1 MKISEVFR
9 KRALFGVAVFCIT
22 AIATVGTLS
31 VRVDEEDNTPNNLV
45 DLNETNDSG
54 NTQMADEGG
63 HTIDKAEISGVQ
75 AGSST
80 GNSGVQVGDTG
91 EIFGVQAG
99 NTAENTGLQ
108 VGNNTENTD
117 TAAGDTV
124 ENTDIQVGNHT
135 ENPEIQVGDNIENA
149 GLQAGITADN
159 TGVQTGDTTEKTEIQ
174 VSDNTEN
181 PEIQV
186 SDTTEVLKD
195 TETPTEVLS
204 PAVLAEQLNFDK
216 STGLLWP
223 VAGQVIIPYS
233 PDHGVFYRT
242 LDQFAISEAVVLSST
257 VGTEVKAAAKGVVT
271 SIEEDVRTGTTVT
284 LALGNNTSLVY
295 GQLDVD
301 DLKEGDV
308 LEAGECIGTVAEP
321 TRYYV
326 MEGPNLYFKVIEG
339 ETSIDP
345 AELLKE
351 EQAE

>member
-31 VRVDEEDNTPNNLV
+31 VGVDEEDNTPNNLV
-45 DLNETNDSG
+45 DLNETNDSE
-54 NTQMADEGG
+54 N
-63 HTIDKAEISGVQ
+63 TIDKAEISGSSV
-75 AGSST
+75 GDST
-80 GNSGVQVGDTG
+80 GNSGMQVGDTG
-91 EIFGVQAG
+91 EISGVHAG
-99 NTAENTGLQ
+99 TAAENTGVSTGDNEENTGLQ
-108 VGNNTENTD
+108 VGSNTENAD
-117 TAAGDTV
+117 AAGDTF
-124 ENTDIQVGNHT
+124 ENTDVQVGNHT
-135 ENPEIQVGDNIENA
+135 ENPEMQVGDNTEA
-149 GLQAGITADN
+149 SGLQAETIADN
-159 TGVQTGDTTEKTEIQ
+159 IEKTEIQ

-186 SDTTEVLKD
+186 SDTAEISKN

-223 VAGQVIIPYS
+223 VAGQVMIPYS

-295 GQLDVD
+295 GQLNVA

-326 MEGPNLYFKVIEG
+326 MEGPNLYFKVLEG
-339 ETSIDP
+339 ETTIDP